1 MVTRR
6 PGSNR
11 PAPIESAAAGDLPPA
26 RHRGRYG
33 GYVVMALGK
42 ARYRGRGS
50 GRELGQR
57 ALQVVVAAMLLGLG
71 ACNPIEGYRH
81 LTGASKNDPD
91 PATTPNTQNL
101 AAGEKAPYPNLAT
114 VPPPPTQALTTAE
127 LDKLTQSLIADRKN
141 AKYTSERL
149 QAGFDE
155 GAGPPPP
162 PPPPPAPP
170 AATASSKA
178 GTAPSSA
185 GTTAASPAGGPK
197 AATTAS
203 GAGTPPP
210 PGQVASAA
218 PAAAAK
224 GPRKTGEPPEPGP
237 MESSLQ
243 SPQISSLPEPQQSQP
258 PPPPPPLLRMPAA
271 SAGAGKSPAALPAPP
286 APAPMPAA
294 IASAEFQP
302 PPAPPVLPPTA
313 TTRTAAATGPGKS
326 GKQPPSAPVDMRVAQ
341 INFAADSTTLS
352 DADQQSLG
360 AIVPL
365 YRRDPGKVR
374 VIGYTGVGNTA
385 DQQLNGFQAA
395 LDRAQAVAAAL
406 AKAGIPRDKILVEA
420 APVGEDSGQS
430 RAEVLLEH

>member
-1 MVTRR
+1 
-6 PGSNR
+6 
-11 PAPIESAAAGDLPPA
+11 
-26 RHRGRYG
+26 
-33 GYVVMALGK
+33 MAL
-42 ARYRGRGS
+42 
-50 GRELGQR
+50 L
-57 ALQVVVAAMLLGLG
+57 VGLG

-81 LTGASKNDPD
+81 LTGASKNDPN

-101 AAGEKAPYPNLAT
+101 AAGDKSPYPNLAT

-141 AKYTSERL
+141 AKYTSEQL

-155 GAGPPPP
+155 SAGPPPP
-162 PPPPPAPP
+162 PPPPPSAPPAETASSGGAPP
-170 AATASSKA
+170 AA
-178 GTAPSSA
+178 
-185 GTTAASPAGGPK
+185 PAGGPK
-197 AATTAS
+197 AATAASSAGAPPAATGAPKAATAPS
-203 GAGTPPP
+203 GTGTPPTQ
-210 PGQVASAA
+210 GQVASAA
-218 PAAAAK
+218 PAAAEK
-224 GPRKTGEPPEPGP
+224 GPRKAGEPPEPGP

-271 SAGAGKSPAALPAPP
+271 SAGTGKPPVAHLPGPP

-302 PPAPPVLPPTA
+302 PPPPPVLPPA
-313 TTRTAAATGPGKS
+313 AATRTAAATGPGKTL
-326 GKQPPSAPVDMRVAQ
+326 KQPPPAPVDMPVAQ

-352 DADQQSLG
+352 DADRQSLG

-374 VIGYTGVGNTA
+374 VIGYTGVGNSA

-420 APVGEDSGQS
+420 APAGEDSGQS

>member
-1 MVTRR
+1 
-6 PGSNR
+6 
-11 PAPIESAAAGDLPPA
+11 
-26 RHRGRYG
+26 
-33 GYVVMALGK
+33 MALGK
-42 ARYRGRGS
+42 TRYCGRGFD
-50 GRELGQR
+50 RKLGQR
-57 ALQVVVAAMLLGLG
+57 ALQGVVAAVLLGLG

-101 AAGEKAPYPNLAT
+101 AAGEKSPYPNLAT

-141 AKYTSERL
+141 AKYTSEQL

-155 GAGPPPP
+155 LAGPPPP

-170 AATASSKA
+170 AATASSGA
-178 GTAPSSA
+178 AEPPAAPS
-185 GTTAASPAGGPK
+185 GGPKAATPPSDGATPAAPAGGPK
-197 AATTAS
+197 AATAS
-203 GAGTPPP
+203 SRAGTPPA
-210 PGQVASAA
+210 PGQVASAT

-258 PPPPPPLLRMPAA
+258 PPPPPPVLRMPAA
-271 SAGAGKSPAALPAPP
+271 SAGASKTAAAHLPTPP
-286 APAPMPAA
+286 VPAPMPAA

-302 PPAPPVLPPTA
+302 PPPPPVIPPA
-313 TTRTAAATGPGKS
+313 AATRTAAAMGPGKS
-326 GKQPPSAPVDMRVAQ
+326 GKQPPAAPVDMPVAQ
-341 INFAADSTTLS
+341 INFAANSTALS
-352 DADQQSLG
+352 DADRQSLG

-374 VIGYTGVGNTA
+374 VIGYTGVGNSA

>member
-1 MVTRR
+1 
-6 PGSNR
+6 
-11 PAPIESAAAGDLPPA
+11 
-26 RHRGRYG
+26 
-33 GYVVMALGK
+33 MALGK
-42 ARYRGRGS
+42 ARYCCRGS
-50 GRELGQR
+50 DRKLGRP
-57 ALQVVVAAMLLGLG
+57 ALQAIAAAVLLGLA

-101 AAGEKAPYPNLAT
+101 AAGEKSPYPNLAT

-162 PPPPPAPP
+162 PPAPP
-170 AATASSKA
+170 AATPPSGGAPPAAPA
-178 GTAPSSA
+178 GAPKVATAP
-185 GTTAASPAGGPK
+185 
-197 AATTAS
+197 S
-203 GAGTPPP
+203 GAGTPPA
-210 PGQVASAA
+210 PGQAASATQA
-218 PAAAAK
+218 VAEK
-224 GPRKTGEPPEPGP
+224 GPRKSGEPPEPGP

-243 SPQISSLPEPQQSQP
+243 SPQIASLPEPGQSQP

-271 SAGAGKSPAALPAPP
+271 SAGAGKPPAAHLPAPP
-286 APAPMPAA
+286 APAPIPAS

-302 PPAPPVLPPTA
+302 PPAPPVLPPVSS
-313 TTRTAAATGPGKS
+313 TRTAAATGPSKS
-326 GKQPPSAPVDMRVAQ
+326 EKPAPRAPAEMTVAQ

-352 DADQQSLG
+352 DADRQSLG

-374 VIGYTGVGNTA
+374 VVGYTGVGNSA

>member
-1 MVTRR
+1 M
-6 PGSNR
+6 
-11 PAPIESAAAGDLPPA
+11 ESAAAGDLPPA

-33 GYVVMALGK
+33 GYVVMAVGKTRYCGQGSDRKLG
-42 ARYRGRGS
+42 RRT
-50 GRELGQR
+50 
-57 ALQVVVAAMLLGLG
+57 LQGVVAALLLGLG

-101 AAGEKAPYPNLAT
+101 AAGEKSPYPNLAT
-114 VPPPPTQALTTAE
+114 VPPPPTQALTTVE

-141 AKYTSERL
+141 AKYTSEQL

-155 GAGPPPP
+155 AAGPP

-170 AATASSKA
+170 AETASSGA
-178 GTAPSSA
+178 AEPPAAP
-185 GTTAASPAGGPK
+185 TGGPK
-197 AATTAS
+197 AATAPS
-203 GAGTPPP
+203 GAGTPPT
-210 PGQVASAA
+210 PGQVASAT

-271 SAGAGKSPAALPAPP
+271 SAGAGKSPAALAAPP
-286 APAPMPAA
+286 APAPIPTA

-302 PPAPPVLPPTA
+302 PPAPPVIPPA
-313 TTRTAAATGPGKS
+313 GATRTAAATGPGKS
-326 GKQPPSAPVDMRVAQ
+326 GKQPPAGPVDMPVAQ

-352 DADQQSLG
+352 DADRQSLG

-374 VIGYTGVGNTA
+374 VVGYTGVGSSA

-406 AKAGIPRDKILVEA
+406 AKAGIPQDKILVEA

>member
-1 MVTRR
+1 
-6 PGSNR
+6 
-11 PAPIESAAAGDLPPA
+11 
-26 RHRGRYG
+26 
-33 GYVVMALGK
+33 MA
-42 ARYRGRGS
+42 
-50 GRELGQR
+50 
-57 ALQVVVAAMLLGLG
+57 VLLGLG

-101 AAGEKAPYPNLAT
+101 AAGEKSPYPNLAT

-141 AKYTSERL
+141 AKYTSEQL

-155 GAGPPPP
+155 GAGPAPP

-170 AATASSKA
+170 GAAASSGA
-178 GTAPSSA
+178 AEPSAAP
-185 GTTAASPAGGPK
+185 TGGPK
-197 AATTAS
+197 AATAPSDGAPPAAPAGGPKTATAPS
-203 GAGTPPP
+203 VAGTPPT
-210 PGQVASAA
+210 PGQVASAT
-218 PAAAAK
+218 PAATEK
-224 GPRKTGEPPEPGP
+224 GPRKAGEPPEPGP

-271 SAGAGKSPAALPAPP
+271 SAGAGKTAAAHLPAPP

-294 IASAEFQP
+294 IASTEFQP
-302 PPAPPVLPPTA
+302 PPPPPVIPPA
-313 TTRTAAATGPGKS
+313 GATRTAAETGPGKS
-326 GKQPPSAPVDMRVAQ
+326 GKQPPAAPVDMRVAQ

-352 DADQQSLG
+352 DADRQSLG

-374 VIGYTGVGNTA
+374 VIGYTGVGNSA

-406 AKAGIPRDKILVEA
+406 AKAGIPRDKILIEA

-430 RAEVLLEH
+430 RAEVVLEH

>member
-1 MVTRR
+1 
-6 PGSNR
+6 
-11 PAPIESAAAGDLPPA
+11 
-26 RHRGRYG
+26 
-33 GYVVMALGK
+33 MALGK
-42 ARYRGRGS
+42 ARYRGCGFDRK
-50 GRELGQR
+50 LGQR
-57 ALQVVVAAMLLGLG
+57 ALQAVVAAMLLGLG

-155 GAGPPPP
+155 GVGPP

-170 AATASSKA
+170 AATASSSKA
-178 GTAPSSA
+178 GTAPSGA

-197 AATTAS
+197 AEISPS
-203 GAGTPPP
+203 GAGTQPA
-210 PGQVASAA
+210 PGQVASAT

-224 GPRKTGEPPEPGP
+224 GPRKAGEPPEPGP
-237 MESSLQ
+237 MELSLQ

-271 SAGAGKSPAALPAPP
+271 SAGAGKTAAAHLPAPP
-286 APAPMPAA
+286 APAPIPSA

-302 PPAPPVLPPTA
+302 PPPPPVLPPA
-313 TTRTAAATGPGKS
+313 AATRTAAATGPGKS
-326 GKQPPSAPVDMRVAQ
+326 GKPPPAAPADMRVAQ
-341 INFAADSTTLS
+341 INFAANSTTLS
-352 DADQQSLG
+352 DADRQSLG

-406 AKAGIPRDKILVEA
+406 AKAGIPRDKILIEA

>member
-1 MVTRR
+1 
-6 PGSNR
+6 
-11 PAPIESAAAGDLPPA
+11 
-26 RHRGRYG
+26 
-33 GYVVMALGK
+33 MALGK

-50 GRELGQR
+50 DRKLGRR
-57 ALQVVVAAMLLGLG
+57 ARQAIVAALLLGLG

-155 GAGPPPP
+155 GSGPPP

-170 AATASSKA
+170 AATASSGDGEPPA
-178 GTAPSSA
+178 AP
-185 GTTAASPAGGPK
+185 TGGPK
-197 AATTAS
+197 AATAPSGGAPPAAPAGGTKAAAAPS
-203 GAGTPPP
+203 GAGTPPA
-210 PGQVASAA
+210 PGQVASAT
-218 PAAAAK
+218 PAGAEK
-224 GPRKTGEPPEPGP
+224 GPRKAGEPPEPGP

-271 SAGAGKSPAALPAPP
+271 SAGAGKSPAALPTPP

-294 IASAEFQP
+294 IASAVFQP
-302 PPAPPVLPPTA
+302 PPAPPVLPPA
-313 TTRTAAATGPGKS
+313 AATRTAAATGPSKT
-326 GKQPPSAPVDMRVAQ
+326 GKQPPAAPVDMPVAQ

-352 DADQQSLG
+352 DADRQSLG

>member
-1 MVTRR
+1 
-6 PGSNR
+6 
-11 PAPIESAAAGDLPPA
+11 
-26 RHRGRYG
+26 
-33 GYVVMALGK
+33 MAQGK
-42 ARYRGRGS
+42 AGYYCRGS
-50 GRELGQR
+50 DRKLGRQ
-57 ALQVVVAAMLLGLG
+57 AVQAVAAVVLLGLG

-101 AAGEKAPYPNLAT
+101 AAGEKSPYPNLAT
-114 VPPPPTQALTTAE
+114 VPPPPTQALSTVE

-141 AKYTSERL
+141 AKYTSEQL

-155 GAGPPPP
+155 AAGPPPP

-170 AATASSKA
+170 AATSPSDEAAPA
-178 GTAPSSA
+178 G
-185 GTTAASPAGGPK
+185 PAGGSK
-197 AATTAS
+197 VATAPS
-203 GAGTPPP
+203 GAGTPPA
-210 PGQVASAA
+210 PGHAASATQ
-218 PAAAAK
+218 AAAEK
-224 GPRKTGEPPEPGP
+224 GPRKSGEPREPGP

-243 SPQISSLPEPQQSQP
+243 SPQIASLPEPGQSQP
-258 PPPPPPLLRMPAA
+258 PPPPPPLLRMPAT
-271 SAGAGKSPAALPAPP
+271 SAGAGKTAAAHLPAPP
-286 APAPMPAA
+286 APAPMTAS

-302 PPAPPVLPPTA
+302 PPPPPVIPPA
-313 TTRTAAATGPGKS
+313 AATRTAAATGPGKS
-326 GKQPPSAPVDMRVAQ
+326 EKPAPAAPVDMRVAQ

-352 DADQQSLG
+352 DADRQSLG

-365 YRRDPGKVR
+365 YRRAPGNVR
-374 VIGYTGVGNTA
+374 VVGYTGVGSSA

>member
-1 MVTRR
+1 
-6 PGSNR
+6 
-11 PAPIESAAAGDLPPA
+11 
-26 RHRGRYG
+26 
-33 GYVVMALGK
+33 MALGK

-50 GRELGQR
+50 GRKLGRRGAQT
-57 ALQVVVAAMLLGLG
+57 VVAALLLGLG

-101 AAGEKAPYPNLAT
+101 AAGEKSPYPNLAT

-141 AKYTSERL
+141 AKYTSEQL

-155 GAGPPPP
+155 SAGPPPP
-162 PPPPPAPP
+162 PPAPPAPP
-170 AATASSKA
+170 AATASSGDGEPPA
-178 GTAPSSA
+178 AP
-185 GTTAASPAGGPK
+185 TEGPK
-197 AATTAS
+197 AATAPP
-203 GAGTPPP
+203 GAGTSPTS
-210 PGQVASAA
+210 GRVASAT
-218 PAAAAK
+218 PAAAEK
-224 GPRKTGEPPEPGP
+224 GPRKAGEPPEPGP

-243 SPQISSLPEPQQSQP
+243 SPQIASLPEPAQSQP

-271 SAGAGKSPAALPAPP
+271 SAGAGKTAAAHLPAPS

-302 PPAPPVLPPTA
+302 PPPPPVIPPA
-313 TTRTAAATGPGKS
+313 AATRTAAATGPGKS
-326 GKQPPSAPVDMRVAQ
+326 GKQPPAAPVDMPVAQ

-352 DADQQSLG
+352 DADRQSLG
-360 AIVPL
+360 KIVPL

-374 VIGYTGVGNTA
+374 VIGYTGVGNSA
-385 DQQLNGFQAA
+385 GQQLNSFQAA

>member
-1 MVTRR
+1 
-6 PGSNR
+6 
-11 PAPIESAAAGDLPPA
+11 
-26 RHRGRYG
+26 
-33 GYVVMALGK
+33 MALGK

-50 GRELGQR
+50 DRKLGRR
-57 ALQVVVAAMLLGLG
+57 APQAVVVALLLGLG

-91 PATTPNTQNL
+91 PATTPNAQNL
-101 AAGEKAPYPNLAT
+101 AAGEKSPYPNLAT

-141 AKYTSERL
+141 AKYTSEQL

-155 GAGPPPP
+155 LAGPPPP
-162 PPPPPAPP
+162 PPPPPASP
-170 AATASSKA
+170 AATASSGDGVPPA
-178 GTAPSSA
+178 AP
-185 GTTAASPAGGPK
+185 TGGPK
-197 AATTAS
+197 AATAPP
-203 GAGTPPP
+203 GAGTPPT
-210 PGQVASAA
+210 PGKVASAT
-218 PAAAAK
+218 PAGAEK
-224 GPRKTGEPPEPGP
+224 GPRKAGEPPEPGP

-243 SPQISSLPEPQQSQP
+243 SPQISSLPEPEQSQP

-271 SAGAGKSPAALPAPP
+271 SAGAGKTAAAHLPAPP

-302 PPAPPVLPPTA
+302 PPPPPVISPSA
-313 TTRTAAATGPGKS
+313 ATRTAAATGPGKS
-326 GKQPPSAPVDMRVAQ
+326 GKQPPAAPADMPVAQ

-352 DADQQSLG
+352 DADRQSLG

-374 VIGYTGVGNTA
+374 VIGYTGVGNSA

-420 APVGEDSGQS
+420 APVGEDLGQS

>member
-1 MVTRR
+1 
-6 PGSNR
+6 
-11 PAPIESAAAGDLPPA
+11 
-26 RHRGRYG
+26 
-33 GYVVMALGK
+33 MAQGK
-42 ARYRGRGS
+42 ARYRGQGS
-50 GRELGQR
+50 DRKLGRR
-57 ALQVVVAAMLLGLG
+57 ARQAVVAALLLGLG

-155 GAGPPPP
+155 SAGPPPP
-162 PPPPPAPP
+162 PPPPPAPA
-170 AATASSKA
+170 AATAPSGA
-178 GTAPSSA
+178 GESPAAATSGPKTATAPSV
-185 GTTAASPAGGPK
+185 
-197 AATTAS
+197 
-203 GAGTPPP
+203 AGTPPT
-210 PGQVASAA
+210 PGQVASATQ
-218 PAAAAK
+218 AAAEK

-271 SAGAGKSPAALPAPP
+271 SAGAGKPPAAHLPAPP
-286 APAPMPAA
+286 LTAPMPAA

-302 PPAPPVLPPTA
+302 PPPPPVLPPA
-313 TTRTAAATGPGKS
+313 AATRTAASTGSGKS
-326 GKQPPSAPVDMRVAQ
+326 GKQPPAAPVDMRVAQ
-341 INFAADSTTLS
+341 INFAADSITLS
-352 DADQQSLG
+352 DADRQSLG

-374 VIGYTGVGNTA
+374 VVGYTGVGNTA

-420 APVGEDSGQS
+420 APAGEDSGQS

>member
-1 MVTRR
+1 
-6 PGSNR
+6 
-11 PAPIESAAAGDLPPA
+11 
-26 RHRGRYG
+26 
-33 GYVVMALGK
+33 MALGE
-42 ARYRGRGS
+42 ARYCGRGS
-50 GRELGQR
+50 GRKLGRR
-57 ALQVVVAAMLLGLG
+57 ALQAVVAAVLLGLG

-101 AAGEKAPYPNLAT
+101 AAGEKSPYPNLAT

-127 LDKLTQSLIADRKN
+127 LNKLTQSLIADRKN
-141 AKYTSERL
+141 AKYTSEQL

-155 GAGPPPP
+155 GAGAPPP

-170 AATASSKA
+170 A
-178 GTAPSSA
+178 GTAPSGA
-185 GTTAASPAGGPK
+185 GEPPAAPTGGPK
-197 AATTAS
+197 AATAPP
-203 GAGTPPP
+203 GAETPPA
-210 PGQVASAA
+210 PGQVASAT
-218 PAAAAK
+218 PAAAEK
-224 GPRKTGEPPEPGP
+224 GPRKSGEPPEPGP
-237 MESSLQ
+237 TESSLQ

-271 SAGAGKSPAALPAPP
+271 SAGAGKTAAAHLPASP

-302 PPAPPVLPPTA
+302 PPPPPVLPPA
-313 TTRTAAATGPGKS
+313 AATRTAAATGPGKS
-326 GKQPPSAPVDMRVAQ
+326 GKQPPPAPVDMPVAQ
-341 INFAADSTTLS
+341 INFAANSTTLS
-352 DADQQSLG
+352 DADRQSLG
-360 AIVPL
+360 AVVPL

-374 VIGYTGVGNTA
+374 VVGYTGVGDSA
-385 DQQLNGFQAA
+385 SQQLNSFQAA